1 MDADRKLAFAKNAIS
16 HVAFSFDDG
25 EVAVK
30 AHLQHLREHIDACEA
45 AIPAERAAHDARVKA
60 IADRKEAAR
69 LAREEAAAK
78 AAA

>member
-1 MDADRKLAFAKNAIS
+1 MDADRKLTFAKNAIEFI
-16 HVAFSFDDG
+16 AFSHDDG

-45 AIPAERAAHDARVKA
+45 RRPAELAAHVARLKA
-60 IADRKEAAR
+60 HEDKKEAAR
-69 LAREEAAAK
+69 KAREEAAAK